1 MKTTPIILLCSSLFT
16 MQASDMNLPNPL
28 LSNDHRP
35 ITTSQEWMQVRR
47 PELLELFR
55 DNVYGRAPIQRPEKM
70 TYKVEESAPALNG
83 SAVRKQVR
91 IDFSGPGG
99 DGHVDVILF
108 VPQKGSRPH
117 PCFLLLSN
125 RSIKDM
131 DPSRTNQAPFW
142 PVQEIINRGYAT
154 AAFFTADIDPDFHDG
169 FTNGVHRIFDG
180 PAARKPDA
188 WGTIAAWAWGAS
200 RVLDYL
206 EADKDIDARRV
217 ALVGHSRGGKTALWA
232 GAEDQRFAMLVSNES
247 GCTGAAISRI
257 KEGEKIGGINEH
269 FPHWFCQNYRKFN
282 GRENDLPVDQHELLA
297 LMAPRLLYVSSASED
312 KWADPKAEFQSTLE
326 ASPVYKLFKLEG
338 VGAQSLPA
346 PEHPLTSGHIGY
358 HLRTGKH
365 DLLEYDWS
373 CFMNFAD
380 KFMK

>member
-1 MKTTPIILLCSSLFT
+1 
-16 MQASDMNLPNPL
+16 
-28 LSNDHRP
+28 
-35 ITTSQEWMQVRR
+35 
-47 PELLELFR
+47 
-55 DNVYGRAPIQRPEKM
+55 
-70 TYKVEESAPALNG
+70 
-83 SAVRKQVR
+83 
-91 IDFSGPGG
+91 
-99 DGHVDVILF
+99 
-108 VPQKGSRPH
+108 
-117 PCFLLLSN
+117 
-125 RSIKDM
+125 
-131 DPSRTNQAPFW
+131 
-142 PVQEIINRGYAT
+142 
-154 AAFFTADIDPDFHDG
+154 
-169 FTNGVHRIFDG
+169 
-180 PAARKPDA
+180 
-188 WGTIAAWAWGAS
+188 
-200 RVLDYL
+200 
-206 EADKDIDARRV
+206 
-217 ALVGHSRGGKTALWA
+217 
-232 GAEDQRFAMLVSNES
+232 MLVSNES

-312 KWADPKAEFQSTLE
+312 KWADPKAEFQSTVE